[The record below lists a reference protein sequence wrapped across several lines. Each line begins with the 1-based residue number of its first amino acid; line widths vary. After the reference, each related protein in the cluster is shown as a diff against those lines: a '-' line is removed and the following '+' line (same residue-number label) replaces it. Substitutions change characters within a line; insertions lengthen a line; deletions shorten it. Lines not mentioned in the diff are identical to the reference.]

1 MEQLWTNLISN
12 AIKYTL
18 PGGRVTVVL
27 EEQDGWAGGSVADTG
42 LGMSP
47 GEQKLIFHE
56 FYRAPRAKEMER
68 HGSGLGLSFV
78 KRIVDGCGG
87 SIELHSE
94 PGNGSRFSFKLP
106 LVTVNS

>member
-27 EEQDGWAGGSVADTG
+27 EEQDGVAIGSVADTG
-42 LGMSP
+42 IGMTPS
-47 GEQKLIFHE
+47 EQQLIFHE
-56 FYRAPRAKEMER
+56 FYRTTRAKEMER

-78 KRIVDGCGG
+78 KRIIDGYGG
-87 SIELHSE
+87 SIELQSD

-106 LVTVNS
+106 LATGNG